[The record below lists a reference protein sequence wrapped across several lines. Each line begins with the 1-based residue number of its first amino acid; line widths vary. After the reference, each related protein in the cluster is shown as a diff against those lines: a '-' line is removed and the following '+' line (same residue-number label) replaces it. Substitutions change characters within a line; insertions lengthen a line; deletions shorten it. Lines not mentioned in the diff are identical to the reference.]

1 MGQPTTEKFLLIE
14 QRVLQLAD
22 HLKWRKHNTNFL
34 LDPVLQAAVRQL
46 VTDVLAADATYGYPA
61 GSNVLMLK
69 QGVRTTV
76 GTITGTGTGLTP
88 TSIVGG
94 VMTAGVLS

>member
-14 QRVLQLAD
+14 QRALQLAAQ
-22 HLKWRKHNTNFL
+22 LTWRKHNTSFL

-46 VTDVLAADATYGYPA
+46 VTDILAADITYGYPA
-61 GSNVLMLK
+61 SSNVLMLK
-69 QGVRTTV
+69 VGVRTQV

-88 TSIVGG
+88 TSIAGG